1 MPNKINKG
9 TLGIKEFQDT
19 RNKESILKASEMEV
33 GKTWSY
39 QRMCYQTV

>member
-9 TLGIKEFQDT
+9 TLGIKEVQKT

-33 GKTWSY
+33 VKTWSY
-39 QRMCYQTV
+39 QRTCYQIV